1 MDNTKVLKRKVLD
14 RWEGLSDPKLLEV
27 PEFVEFVGARRPDGE
42 DPVLRVAGCLSGS
55 PLSAEEIEQELYGK
69 DSA

>member
-27 PEFVEFVGARRPDGE
+27 LEFVEFVGARRPDGE